1 MSEAANLRGRLS
13 HPVIDADG
21 HWLETGPVVVEALTK
36 IGGDAARRGI
46 QLNGE
51 RVRRSLSMTPEER
64 RHENVAQE
72 AFWGAPTKNTK
83 DRATAM
89 LPALMYERLDEFGID
104 YAVLF
109 PTMGLGF
116 PRIDDTEARRALCRA
131 FNVYCAEL
139 FEPFSDRMSPVA
151 VIPMHDPEEAVAE
164 LEHAVGELG
173 LKAVTMN
180 SLIERPVGRVVE
192 ERPDASDLARWFD
205 VIGLDSAHDYDPV
218 WLKCRELGVSPKIH
232 RG

>member
-72 AFWGAPTKNTK
+72 AFWGAPTKNTR

-89 LPALMYERLDEFGID
+89 LPALMYERLD
-104 YAVLF
+104 
-109 PTMGLGF
+109 
-116 PRIDDTEARRALCRA
+116 
-131 FNVYCAEL
+131 
-139 FEPFSDRMSPVA
+139 
-151 VIPMHDPEEAVAE
+151 
-164 LEHAVGELG
+164 
-173 LKAVTMN
+173 
-180 SLIERPVGRVVE
+180 
-192 ERPDASDLARWFD
+192 
-205 VIGLDSAHDYDPV
+205 
-218 WLKCRELGVSPKIH
+218 
-232 RG
+232 